1 MRIPTDEIMHL
12 SKGISMKSRR
22 AERLDAIDW
31 RILEMLQVDGR
42 APLSALARRIGL
54 SQPATSERVKRL
66 ESLGVI
72 EGYTAR
78 VSFQAVG
85 LDLLAIAR
93 VKSTFEKLQDC
104 IELFGSM
111 PEILEVHRVTGED
124 CFILKVLVP
133 KAAQLESVIDRLA
146 KHGSVTTAIVMS
158 SMPPVPITHRTVA
171 SK

>member
-1 MRIPTDEIMHL
+1 
-12 SKGISMKSRR
+12 MKSRQ
-22 AERLDAIDW
+22 AERLDSTDW
-31 RILEMLQVDGR
+31 RILEMLQLDGR
-42 APLSALARRIGL
+42 APLSTLARKIGL

-72 EGYTAR
+72 EGYAAR
-78 VSFQAVG
+78 VNFQAVG

-93 VKSTFEKLQDC
+93 VRTTFEKLQDC
-104 IELFGSM
+104 LKLFASM

-124 CFILKVLVP
+124 CLILKVLVP

-146 KHGSVTTAIVMS
+146 KYGSVTTSIVLS
-158 SMPPVPITHRTVA
+158 SMPPAPITHRTVA

>member
-1 MRIPTDEIMHL
+1 
-12 SKGISMKSRR
+12 MKSRQ
-22 AERLDAIDW
+22 AERLDSTDW
-31 RILEMLQVDGR
+31 RILEMLQLDGR

-72 EGYTAR
+72 EGYAAR
-78 VSFQAVG
+78 VNFQAVG

-93 VKSTFEKLQDC
+93 VRTSFEKLQDC
-104 IELFGSM
+104 LKLFASM

-124 CFILKVLVP
+124 CLILKVLVP

-146 KHGSVTTAIVMS
+146 KYGSVTTSIVLS
-158 SMPPVPITHRTVA
+158 SMLPAPITHRTVA

>member
-1 MRIPTDEIMHL
+1 
-12 SKGISMKSRR
+12 MKSRQ
-22 AERLDAIDW
+22 AERLDSTDW
-31 RILEMLQVDGR
+31 RILEMLQLDGR
-42 APLSALARRIGL
+42 APLSGLARKIGL

-72 EGYTAR
+72 EGYAAR
-78 VSFQAVG
+78 VNFQAVG

-93 VKSTFEKLQDC
+93 VRTTFEKLQDC
-104 IELFGSM
+104 LKLFASM

-124 CFILKVLVP
+124 CLILKVLVP

-146 KHGSVTTAIVMS
+146 KYGSVTTSIVLS
-158 SMPPVPITHRTVA
+158 SMPPAPITHRTVA

>member
-1 MRIPTDEIMHL
+1 
-12 SKGISMKSRR
+12 MKSRQ
-22 AERLDAIDW
+22 AERLDSTDW
-31 RILEMLQVDGR
+31 RILEMLQLDGR
-42 APLSALARRIGL
+42 APLSALARKIGL

-72 EGYTAR
+72 EGYAAR
-78 VSFQAVG
+78 VNFQAVG

-93 VKSTFEKLQDC
+93 VRTTFEKLQDC
-104 IELFGSM
+104 LKLFASM

-124 CFILKVLVP
+124 CLILKVLVP

-146 KHGSVTTAIVMS
+146 KYGSVTTSIVLS
-158 SMPPVPITHRTVA
+158 SMPPAPITHRTVA